1 MLRTFVALELP
12 PEVRRLL
19 AETQASLRP
28 ATRAVRWVD
37 SEGAHLTLKFLGPTP
52 EDAVEP
58 IGAALRAAADGHG
71 AIRLRTGQPGAF
83 PNPRAPRVL
92 WLGLEGDVARLG
104 QLQQKVEAAIAPLGY
119 PTEARPFSPHLTL
132 GRLRQDATGRDRTA
146 AGAATA
152 AAASPR
158 PVAFEIDAV
167 SLMLSE
173 LSPQGARYS
182 PLLTVPL

>member
-37 SEGAHLTLKFLGPTP
+37 PQGAHLTLKFLGPTP

-58 IGAALRAAADGHG
+58 IGAALRAGLAGHG
-71 AIRLRTGQPGAF
+71 AIRLRTGQPGTF
-83 PNPRAPRVL
+83 PTPRAPRVL

-104 QLQQKVEAAIAPLGY
+104 QLQDKVEAAIAPFGY

-132 GRLRQDATGRDRTA
+132 GRVRQEAGNAERVA
-146 AGAATA
+146 IGAAVGA
-152 AAASPR
+152 AAAPR
-158 PVAFEIDAV
+158 PVAFEVDAV

-173 LSPQGARYS
+173 LSPRGARYS